1 MNILKKAFLPLV
13 LAAASLLCAGQAQAA
28 LITIETDKQQYQ
40 VGGKVTAFLKL
51 SDASSLISGFFLA
64 MQYQNSALALVN
76 WGHGNS
82 FDDGFGSYQYSAHD
96 AVNGSLALEDYAD
109 WAADQ
114 AVLAALQLGGFTLAK
129 IEFTALAAGQF
140 SLNLDP
146 SYFGLLTFS
155 GDLLQP
161 EWLDASFDVIAKPSA
176 VPATP
181 AVALMIGGLLLLGA
195 QRRQQQKSEVKAV
208 AN

>member
-1 MNILKKAFLPLV
+1 MNILKKTFLPLV

-40 VGGKVTAFLKL
+40 VGEKVTAFLKL

-82 FDDGFGSYQYSAHD
+82 FDDGYGSYQYGAHD
-96 AVNGSLALEDYAD
+96 AANGSLALEDYAD

-146 SYFGLLTFS
+146 AYFGLLTFS
-155 GDLLQP
+155 GDLFQP
-161 EWLDASFDVIAKPSA
+161 EWLDASFDVIANPAA

-181 AVALMIGGLLLLGA
+181 AIALMFGGLMLLGV
-195 QRRQQQKSEVKAV
+195 QRRQQLKSAAKSLA
-208 AN
+208 A

>member
-1 MNILKKAFLPLV
+1 MNILKKTVLPLM
-13 LAAASLLCAGQAQAA
+13 LAAASMLSVGQAQAA

-40 VGGKVTAFLKL
+40 VGEKITAFLKL
-51 SDASSLISGFFLA
+51 SDAESLISGFFLA
-64 MQYQNSALALVN
+64 LQYQQSKLALIN

-96 AVNGSLALEDYAD
+96 AANGSLALEDYAD

-114 AVLAALQLGGFTLAK
+114 SLLAALQLGGFTLAK

-161 EWLDASFDVIAKPSA
+161 EWLDASFDVIANPSA

-181 AVALMIGGLLLLGA
+181 AMALLISGLLLLGA
-195 QRRQQQKSEVKAV
+195 QRRQQKSVVKAL
-208 AN
+208 AA

>member
-1 MNILKKAFLPLV
+1 MMNLVKKTFLPLV
-13 LAAASLLCAGQAQAA
+13 LAVASLLSVGQAQAA

-40 VGGKVTAFLKL
+40 VGEKVTAFLKL
-51 SDASSLISGFFLA
+51 SDAESLFSGFFLA
-64 MQYQNSALALVN
+64 LQYQQSKLALIN

-96 AVNGSLALEDYAD
+96 AANGSLALEDYAD

-114 AVLAALQLGGFTLAK
+114 AVLVALQLGSFTLAK

-146 SYFGLLTFS
+146 TYFGLLTFN
-155 GDLLQP
+155 GDMLQP
-161 EWLDASFDVIAKPSA
+161 QWQDASFDVVANPSA

-181 AVALMIGGLLLLGA
+181 AIALMIAGLLLLGS
-195 QRRQQQKSEVKAV
+195 QRRRKAAVKSIA
-208 AN
+208 A

>member
-1 MNILKKAFLPLV
+1 MNIIKKTFLPFV
-13 LAAASLLCAGQAQAA
+13 LAAASLLSAGQAQAA
-28 LITIETDKQQYQ
+28 LITIETDRQQYQ
-40 VGGKVTAFLKL
+40 IGDKVTAFLKL
-51 SDASSLISGFFLA
+51 TDAESLFSGFFLA
-64 MQYQNSALALVN
+64 MQYQHSKLALIN

-96 AVNGSLALEDYAD
+96 AANGSLALEDYAD

-114 AVLAALQLGGFTLAK
+114 AVLAAMQLGGFTLAK

-140 SLNLDP
+140 SLNFDP
-146 SYFGLLTFS
+146 AYFGLLTFS

-161 EWLDASFDVIAKPSA
+161 QWQDASFDVIASPAA

-181 AVALMIGGLLLLGA
+181 AIALMFGGLMLLGA
-195 QRRQQQKSEVKAV
+195 QQRRQQKLAAKPQI
-208 AN
+208 N